1 MVYHMLRIFPETK
14 ITRLLVCSVRLH
26 RVAYLLEVRMGTNEV
41 PTGSKNGINEVPT
54 GSKNGTNEVP
64 TGSKNGDK

>member
-1 MVYHMLRIFPETK
+1 MGQMKYRLEIRI
-14 ITRLLVCSVRLH
+14 
-26 RVAYLLEVRMGTNEV
+26 GT
-41 PTGSKNGINEVPT
+41 NEVPT